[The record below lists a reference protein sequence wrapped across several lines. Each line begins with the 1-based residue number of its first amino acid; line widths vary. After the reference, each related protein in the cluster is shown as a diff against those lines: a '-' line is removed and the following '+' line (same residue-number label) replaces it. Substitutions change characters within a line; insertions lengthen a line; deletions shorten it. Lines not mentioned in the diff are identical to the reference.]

1 MDEKLEE
8 QRLPWKIL
16 IVDDEPDIHTLTRL
30 SLNNFEFATRPLQL
44 FEALSAQAAKEIL
57 VTEADIAVAIIDI
70 VMETDDAGLKLI
82 DFIRKELNNRLTR
95 LIIRTGQQEVAPA
108 KEIIEHYDIDDYKDK
123 TELTIHKL
131 YTTIRSALK
140 SYHDLSTLDAN
151 RKALKKILDV
161 APELYHPQSIHQ
173 FFSGVLGQIIGLCN
187 LGEHSLISTVSHG
200 LLITTSDTQQVTIQS
215 RAGRFAQPA
224 DSEAQMI
231 SNICLD
237 YLQGNYTESSL
248 PANAVVIPLEG
259 HNQLIGLVYL
269 ENARH
274 LSQEDYDLIHI
285 MTNQCAAALKNLK
298 LYFELKEAN
307 QQTSYMLTIAEQARK
322 MAEAAN
328 YAKSTFLA
336 KMSHELRTPLNAII
350 GYSDMIQEEAIDSG
364 CEELLPDLDRVHLAG
379 QQLLDVIS
387 NILDISKI
395 EAGKL
400 ELNLTEFSVATLI
413 SEVVTT
419 IHPIMKMEGNVL
431 QVESSQELG
440 MLYADYHKLRQILL
454 NILNNAAKFTKQG
467 QIDLTVIR
475 KILPLAVAGNNASAY
490 PQSGQSEWFFFQ
502 ITDTGIGIEPNKL
515 NMIFEAFTQADNSFT
530 REYDGTGLGL
540 TISEYF
546 CRAMGG
552 QIFVSS
558 TLGKGS
564 TFTVQLP
571 SRVIPTNPST
581 H

>member
-1 MDEKLEE
+1 MDEKLKE
-8 QRLPWKIL
+8 QRLSWKII
-16 IVDDEPDIHTLTRL
+16 IVDDEPEIHTLTRL
-30 SLNNFEFATRPLQL
+30 ALNNFEFARRPLQL
-44 FEALSAQAAKEIL
+44 FEALSAQEAKQIL
-57 VTEADIAVAIIDI
+57 VTETNIAVALIDI
-70 VMETDDAGLKLI
+70 VMESEDSGLKLI
-82 DFIRKELNNRLTR
+82 NFIRKELNNRLTR
-95 LIIRTGQQEVAPA
+95 LIVRTGQQEAA
-108 KEIIEHYDIDDYKDK
+108 LAQEIIEHYDIDDYKDK

-140 SYHDLSTLDAN
+140 SYHDLSILDAN

-173 FFSGVLGQIIGLCN
+173 FFSGVLEQIIGLCN

-200 LLITTSDTQQVTIQS
+200 LLITTMGNQNFTIQS
-215 RAGRFAQPA
+215 RAGRFAQSVNPA
-224 DSEAQMI
+224 NSEAQTI
-231 SNICLD
+231 SKICLD
-237 YLQGNYTESSL
+237 YLYGNNSPSL
-248 PANAVVIPLEG
+248 LPSNAVLIPLEG
-259 HNQLIGLVYL
+259 HNQLIGFVYL
-269 ENARH
+269 ENAQH
-274 LSQEDYDLIHI
+274 LSQEDYALIHI
-285 MTNQCAAALKNLK
+285 MTNQCVAALENLK

-322 MAEAAN
+322 MAEAASQ
-328 YAKSTFLA
+328 AKSTFLA

-364 CEELLPDLDRVHLAG
+364 CEALLPDLDRVHLAG
-379 QQLLDVIS
+379 KQLLDIIS

-413 SEVVTT
+413 TEIVTT

-431 QVESSQELG
+431 QVEYSQELG
-440 MLYADYHKLRQILL
+440 TLYADYHKLRQILL

-467 QIDLTVIR
+467 QIALTVNR
-475 KILPLAVAGNNASAY
+475 KTLPLLIANNNSMVHL
-490 PQSGQSEWFFFQ
+490 PTGESEWLFFQ
-502 ITDTGIGIEPNKL
+502 ITDTGIGIAPDKL

-552 QIFVSS
+552 RIFVSS
-558 TLGKGS
+558 TLGEGS
-564 TFTVQLP
+564 TFTIQLP
-571 SRVIPTNPST
+571 NRVVPTS
-581 H
+581 

>member
-1 MDEKLEE
+1 MDEKLKK

-16 IVDDEPDIHTLTRL
+16 IVDDEPEIHTLTRL
-30 SLNNFEFATRPLQL
+30 GLNNFEFAKRPLQL
-44 FEALSAQAAKEIL
+44 FEALSAQEAKKIL
-57 VTEADIAVAIIDI
+57 VTETNIAVAIIDV
-70 VMETDDAGLKLI
+70 VMESEDSGLKLI
-82 DFIRKELNNRLTR
+82 NFIRKELNNRLTR

-108 KEIIEHYDIDDYKDK
+108 QEIIEHYDIDDYKDK

-140 SYHDLSTLDAN
+140 SYHDLSILDAN
-151 RKALKKILDV
+151 RQALKKILDV

-173 FFSGVLGQIIGLCN
+173 FFSGVLEQIIGLCN

-200 LLITTSDTQQVTIQS
+200 LLITTAGTQNFTIQS
-215 RAGRFAQPA
+215 RAGRFAQPN
-224 DSEAQMI
+224 SEAQMI
-231 SNICLD
+231 SKICLD
-237 YLQGNYTESSL
+237 YLHGNNPQSSL
-248 PANAVVIPLEG
+248 PPDAVLIPLEG

-285 MTNQCAAALKNLK
+285 MTNQCVAALENLK

-322 MAEAAN
+322 MAEAASQ
-328 YAKSTFLA
+328 AKSTFLA

-350 GYSDMIQEEAIDSG
+350 GYSDMIQEEAVDSG
-364 CEELLPDLDRVHLAG
+364 CEDLLPDLDRVHLAG
-379 QQLLDVIS
+379 KQLLDIIS

-413 SEVVTT
+413 AEIVTT
-419 IHPIMKMEGNVL
+419 IHPIMKMENNVL
-431 QVESSQELG
+431 QVEYNQEVG

-467 QIDLTVIR
+467 QITLTVRR
-475 KILPLAVAGNNASAY
+475 KTLPILIAEDNSTVHSP
-490 PQSGQSEWFFFQ
+490 SGESEWLFFQ
-502 ITDTGIGIEPNKL
+502 ITDTGIGIAPDKL

-552 QIFVSS
+552 RIFVSS

-564 TFTVQLP
+564 TFTIQLP
-571 SRVIPTNPST
+571 SRVVTIN
-581 H
+581 

>member
-1 MDEKLEE
+1 MDEKRKE

-16 IVDDEPDIHTLTRL
+16 VVDDDPDIHTLTRL
-30 SLNNFEFATRPLQL
+30 GLNNFEFATRPLQL

-108 KEIIEHYDIDDYKDK
+108 KEIIEQYDIDDYKDK

-151 RKALKKILDV
+151 RQALKKILDV

-187 LGEHSLISTVSHG
+187 LGKHSLISTVSHG
-200 LLITTSDTQQVTIQS
+200 LLITTSDTQHFTIQS
-215 RAGRFAQPA
+215 RAGRFAQTTE
-224 DSEAQMI
+224 SEAKMI
-231 SNICLD
+231 SKICLD
-237 YLQGNYTESSL
+237 YLHGNNTKSSL

-259 HNQLIGLVYL
+259 HNQLIGFVYL
-269 ENARH
+269 EDARH

-285 MTNQCAAALKNLK
+285 MTNQCAAALENLK

-328 YAKSTFLA
+328 QAKSTFLT

-364 CEELLPDLDRVHLAG
+364 CEELLPDLDKVHLAG

-419 IHPIMKMEGNVL
+419 IHPIMKMESNVL

-454 NILNNAAKFTKQG
+454 NMLNNAAKFTKQG
-467 QIDLTVIR
+467 QIALTVTR
-475 KILPLAVAGNNASAY
+475 QTLPLAVTKDNSSVQLPADK
-490 PQSGQSEWFFFQ
+490 SEWFSFQ
-502 ITDTGIGIEPNKL
+502 ITDTGIGIAPDKL
-515 NMIFEAFTQADNSFT
+515 KMIFEAFAQADNSFT

-552 QIFVSS
+552 QILVSS

-571 SRVIPTNPST
+571 SRVVPIN
-581 H
+581 

>member
-1 MDEKLEE
+1 MDKKLKE

-30 SLNNFEFATRPLQL
+30 GLNNFEFATRPLQL
-44 FEALSAQAAKEIL
+44 FEALSAQTAREIL

-140 SYHDLSTLDAN
+140 SYHDLSILDTN

-173 FFSGVLGQIIGLCN
+173 FFSGVLEQIIGLCN

-200 LLITTSDTQQVTIQS
+200 LLITTADTQNFTIQS
-215 RAGRFAQPA
+215 RAGRFTQTA
-224 DSEAQMI
+224 DSEAKMI
-231 SNICLD
+231 SKICLD
-237 YLQGNYTESSL
+237 YLHGNLTETSF
-248 PANAVVIPLEG
+248 PVNAVVIPLKG
-259 HNQLIGLVYL
+259 HNQLIGFVYL
-269 ENARH
+269 ENAQH
-274 LSQEDYDLIHI
+274 LSPADYDLIHI
-285 MTNQCAAALKNLK
+285 MTNQCTAALENLK

-328 YAKSTFLA
+328 QAKSTFLA

-364 CEELLPDLDRVHLAG
+364 CEELLPDLDKVHLAG

-400 ELNLTEFSVATLI
+400 ELNLTEFPVATLL
-413 SEVVTT
+413 SEVVSTM
-419 IHPIMKMEGNVL
+419 HPLIKIEGNIL
-431 QVESSQELG
+431 QVEFSQELG
-440 MLYADYHKLRQILL
+440 LLYADYHKLRQVLL

-467 QIDLTVIR
+467 QIALTVTR
-475 KILPLAVAGNNASAY
+475 QTLPTSVTGDNAAIN
-490 PQSGQSEWFFFQ
+490 PPLSEWFFFQ
-502 ITDTGIGIEPNKL
+502 ITDTGIGIAPDKL
-515 NMIFEAFTQADNSFT
+515 NVIFEAFAQADNSFT

-558 TLGKGS
+558 IPGKGS

-571 SRVIPTNPST
+571 SRVVSTNQT
-581 H
+581 IDF

>member
-1 MDEKLEE
+1 
-8 QRLPWKIL
+8 
-16 IVDDEPDIHTLTRL
+16 
-30 SLNNFEFATRPLQL
+30 
-44 FEALSAQAAKEIL
+44 
-57 VTEADIAVAIIDI
+57 
-70 VMETDDAGLKLI
+70 
-82 DFIRKELNNRLTR
+82 
-95 LIIRTGQQEVAPA
+95 
-108 KEIIEHYDIDDYKDK
+108 
-123 TELTIHKL
+123 
-131 YTTIRSALK
+131 
-140 SYHDLSTLDAN
+140 
-151 RKALKKILDV
+151 
-161 APELYHPQSIHQ
+161 
-173 FFSGVLGQIIGLCN
+173 
-187 LGEHSLISTVSHG
+187 
-200 LLITTSDTQQVTIQS
+200 
-215 RAGRFAQPA
+215 
-224 DSEAQMI
+224 
-231 SNICLD
+231 
-237 YLQGNYTESSL
+237 
-248 PANAVVIPLEG
+248 
-259 HNQLIGLVYL
+259 
-269 ENARH
+269 
-274 LSQEDYDLIHI
+274 
-285 MTNQCAAALKNLK
+285 MTNQCAAALENLK

-328 YAKSTFLA
+328 QAKSTFLT

-364 CEELLPDLDRVHLAG
+364 CEELLPDLDKVHLAG

-400 ELNLTEFSVATLI
+400 ELNLTEFSVTTLI

-467 QIDLTVIR
+467 QIALTVTHQT
-475 KILPLAVAGNNASAY
+475 LPLSVTGDNSSVQL
-490 PQSGQSEWFFFQ
+490 PSEQSEWFSFQ
-502 ITDTGIGIEPNKL
+502 ITDTGIGIAPNKL
-515 NMIFEAFTQADNSFT
+515 NMIFEAFAQADNSFT

-552 QIFVSS
+552 QILVSS

-571 SRVIPTNPST
+571 SRVVPINQPIDF
-581 H
+581 

>member
-1 MDEKLEE
+1 MDEKLKK

-16 IVDDEPDIHTLTRL
+16 IVDDEPEIHTLTRL
-30 SLNNFEFATRPLQL
+30 GLNNFEFAKRPLQL
-44 FEALSAQAAKEIL
+44 FEALSAQEAKKIL
-57 VTEADIAVAIIDI
+57 VTETNIAVAIIDV
-70 VMETDDAGLKLI
+70 VMESEDSGLKLI
-82 DFIRKELNNRLTR
+82 NFIRKELNNRLTR

-108 KEIIEHYDIDDYKDK
+108 QEIIEHYDIDDYKDK

-140 SYHDLSTLDAN
+140 SYHDLSILDAN
-151 RKALKKILDV
+151 RQALKKILDV

-173 FFSGVLGQIIGLCN
+173 FFSGVLEQIIGLCN

-200 LLITTSDTQQVTIQS
+200 LLITTAGTQNFTIQS
-215 RAGRFAQPA
+215 RAGRFAQPN
-224 DSEAQMI
+224 SEAQMI
-231 SNICLD
+231 SKICLD
-237 YLQGNYTESSL
+237 YLHGNNPQSSL
-248 PANAVVIPLEG
+248 PPDAVLIPLEG

-285 MTNQCAAALKNLK
+285 MTNQCVAALENLK

-322 MAEAAN
+322 MAEAASQ
-328 YAKSTFLA
+328 AKSTFLA

-350 GYSDMIQEEAIDSG
+350 GYSDMIQEEAVDSG
-364 CEELLPDLDRVHLAG
+364 CEDLLPDLDRVHLAG
-379 QQLLDVIS
+379 KQLLDIIS

-413 SEVVTT
+413 AEIVTT
-419 IHPIMKMEGNVL
+419 IHPIMKMESNVL
-431 QVESSQELG
+431 QVEYNQEVG

-467 QIDLTVIR
+467 QITLTVRR
-475 KILPLAVAGNNASAY
+475 KTLPILIAEDNSTVHSP
-490 PQSGQSEWFFFQ
+490 SGESEWLFFQ
-502 ITDTGIGIEPNKL
+502 ITDTGIGIAPDKL

-552 QIFVSS
+552 RIFVSS

-564 TFTVQLP
+564 TFTIQLP
-571 SRVIPTNPST
+571 SRVVTIN
-581 H
+581 

>member
-1 MDEKLEE
+1 MDEKLKE
-8 QRLPWKIL
+8 QRLPWKII
-16 IVDDEPDIHTLTRL
+16 IVDDEPEIHTLTRL
-30 SLNNFEFATRPLQL
+30 ALNNFEFAKRPLQL
-44 FEALSAQAAKEIL
+44 FEALSAQEAKQIL
-57 VTEADIAVAIIDI
+57 VTETNIAVALIDI
-70 VMETDDAGLKLI
+70 VMESEDSGLKLI
-82 DFIRKELNNRLTR
+82 NFIRKELNNRLTR
-95 LIIRTGQQEVAPA
+95 LIVRTGQQEAA
-108 KEIIEHYDIDDYKDK
+108 LAQEIIEHYDIDDYKDK

-140 SYHDLSTLDAN
+140 SYHDLSILDAN

-173 FFSGVLGQIIGLCN
+173 FFSGVLEQIIGLCN

-200 LLITTSDTQQVTIQS
+200 LLITTMGNQDFTIQS
-215 RAGRFAQPA
+215 RTGRFAQSANPA
-224 DSEAQMI
+224 NSEAQTI
-231 SNICLD
+231 SKICLD
-237 YLQGNYTESSL
+237 YLYGNNPQSSL
-248 PANAVVIPLEG
+248 PSNAVLIPLEG
-259 HNQLIGLVYL
+259 HNQLIGFVYL
-269 ENARH
+269 ENAQH
-274 LSQEDYDLIHI
+274 LSQEDYALIHI
-285 MTNQCAAALKNLK
+285 MTNQCVAALENLK

-322 MAEAAN
+322 MAEAASQ
-328 YAKSTFLA
+328 AKSTFLA

-350 GYSDMIQEEAIDSG
+350 GYSDMIQEEAMDSG
-364 CEELLPDLDRVHLAG
+364 CEALLPDLDRVHLAG
-379 QQLLDVIS
+379 KQLLDIIS

-413 SEVVTT
+413 TEIVTT

-431 QVESSQELG
+431 QIEYSQELG
-440 MLYADYHKLRQILL
+440 ILYADYHKLRQILL

-467 QIDLTVIR
+467 QIALTVKR
-475 KILPLAVAGNNASAY
+475 KTLPLLIANNNSMVHL
-490 PQSGQSEWFFFQ
+490 PTGESEWLFFQ
-502 ITDTGIGIEPNKL
+502 ITDTGIGIAPDKL

-552 QIFVSS
+552 RIFVSS
-558 TLGKGS
+558 TLGEGS
-564 TFTVQLP
+564 TFTIQLP
-571 SRVIPTNPST
+571 SRVIPIS
-581 H
+581 